1 MNIHYD
7 NKEYAYDHESILLI
21 ILEHAA
27 NNAILLIMIY
37 LPTKHG
43 STSYNNNIDMGQSI
57 IHTRDQ

>member
-1 MNIHYD
+1 MI
-7 NKEYAYDHESILLI
+7 LI
-21 ILEHAA
+21 ILERTA

-43 STSYNNNIDMGQSI
+43 SLSYNNNIDMGQSI